1 MKALILCAGKG
12 TRLRPLTFTIAKHL
26 IPIANK
32 PVIFYSLEKIKNA
45 GIENVGIVVN
55 PENINDFKNVIGD
68 GSNFG
73 LKIEYIIQEEP
84 KGLAHA
90 VWIARDFLQEDDF
103 LMYLGD
109 NLILDDINQF
119 VEEFKNSKELHASI
133 LLSPV
138 KDPSRFG
145 IAVVKNG
152 EIIQVIEKP
161 KEPPSNLAI
170 IGLYLFRKTIFEGIK
185 NIKPS
190 WRGELEITDAIGYL
204 IDKKFKVKGHIIY
217 GWWKDTGKPED
228 LIEANRKILDDNSF
242 KNEIKGVID
251 PSSDIQGR
259 IYIGENSEIINSTIR
274 GPVVIADNC
283 VIKDSYIGPYSSLG
297 NNVLV
302 ENCEIQ
308 NSIVMD
314 NVKLLNLPYPID
326 SSLIGKHVQIVESQK
341 KPKALRL
348 VIGDMGKVEIVRWE
362 FDQINS

>member
-32 PVIFYSLEKIKNA
+32 PVIYYSLEKIKNA
-45 GIENVGIVVN
+45 GIEEIGIVVN
-55 PENINDFKNVIGD
+55 PENIKDFQKFIGN
-68 GSNFG
+68 GNHFG
-73 LKIEYIIQEEP
+73 LKVEYIIQEEP

-90 VWIARDFLQEDDF
+90 VWISKDFVGDEDF

-109 NLILDDINQF
+109 NLILDNINPF
-119 VEEFKNSKELHASI
+119 VEEFEKDTNLQASI

-152 EIIQVIEKP
+152 EIVQVIEKP

-204 IDKKFKVKGHIIY
+204 ITNDFKVKGHIIY

-228 LIEANRKILDDNSF
+228 LIEANRKILDDSYI
-242 KNEIKGVID
+242 KHEIKGVSD
-251 PSSDIQGR
+251 SSSDIQGR
-259 IYIGENSEIINSTIR
+259 VSIGENTEIINSTIR
-274 GPVVIADNC
+274 GPVIIGKNC
-283 VIKDSYIGPYSSLG
+283 VVKNSYIGPYSSIG
-297 NNVLV
+297 NNVIV

-308 NSIVMD
+308 NSIIMD

-326 SSLIGKHVQIVESQK
+326 SSLIGKHVQIVESEK
-341 KPKALRL
+341 KPKAMRL
-348 VIGDMGKVEIVRWE
+348 VIGDMGKVEIVR
-362 FDQINS
+362 